1 MSLGVC
7 LKRSCFSLLV
17 AGLLLVSSNI
27 SGAQVLSGMPG
38 LGNFDLGSV
47 RVVPFV
53 QAGYKNIGLSLNLP
67 FTVTPVQGGSPFY
80 APPSLDLRFQDSGVW
95 VGSVGLDAR
104 LLPAVFFTIRADANA
119 RKNINIFAGENFP
132 WYGQP
137 NPFSWS
143 GSQLQWWD
151 LDGMAGYVF
160 YKNWSATVGLRYDY
174 LTVGL
179 GNAVDATGTPLDFAV
194 PGFYDQ
200 VSGNIIVKTWIP
212 YIGLQ
217 LSERNYKALLIYS
230 PLASPSVIT
239 PQTVLEMQSAP
250 YVPYVDN
257 VTFEWDFAKTGSFL
271 EFSFEYNL
279 AVLKELNLGL
289 WAKGTWIKSIGSGS
303 WEMSEYA
310 SPPSPPPAN
319 SLDSASG
326 TLSTYGLSV
335 GIAASLFF

>member
-1 MSLGVC
+1 MSVRAC
-7 LKRSCFSLLV
+7 LKKGWLSFLIAGIVLV
-17 AGLLLVSSNI
+17 LTNI
-27 SGAQVLSGMPG
+27 AGAQFLPTIPGIADIGLS
-38 LGNFDLGSV
+38 SV
-47 RVVPFV
+47 KVVPFI

-95 VGSVGLDAR
+95 VGSVGLDAQ
-104 LLPAVFFTIRADANA
+104 LLPALFFTIKADANA

-151 LDGMAGYVF
+151 VDGMVGYVF

-179 GNAVDATGTPLDFAV
+179 GNPVDATGTPLNFAV
-194 PGFYDQ
+194 PGFYDT

-217 LSERNYKALLIYS
+217 FSERNYKALLIYS
-230 PLASPSVIT
+230 PFASPSVIT
-239 PQTVLEMQSAP
+239 PQTVLEMESAP

-271 EFSFEYNL
+271 ECSFEYYL
-279 AVLKELNLGL
+279 TVLQELNLGL
-289 WAKGTWIKSIGSGS
+289 WAKGTWIKSVGSGS
-303 WEMSEYA
+303 WEMSEY
-310 SPPSPPPAN
+310 SSVPSPPPAN
-319 SLDSASG
+319 SLNSATG
-326 TLSTYGLSV
+326 TLSTYSLSG
-335 GIAASLFF
+335 GIAASFSF